1 MTTQLNSTIG
11 RLTRKK
17 ALPGNSSTKLRVGV
31 SIAGSLVVLAIG
43 NQLFGSGGGEVD
55 VISKRLPPFSPG
67 HLLGT
72 DQLGRDLVAR
82 LLASMLWSFSVGLLA
97 AVIALT
103 IGTSVG
109 VLAASSTKIG
119 RIILTRY
126 IDLSISFPELILAI
140 TIIAVVG
147 RGFFPIALTLGF
159 VSWPHLARVV
169 YAESLGLWTREFVLA
184 ARISGVRRTRIITS
198 HILPGLRSTLLV
210 MFAFI
215 FADLLVAE
223 SGLSFL
229 GIGALLGD
237 PSLGNMLADGRR
249 FIFSSPLLLLLPC
262 MAVILAVSS
271 ANLIG
276 DGLSSRARRAS
287 R

>member
-1 MTTQLNSTIG
+1 MTVELDSTIG
-11 RLTRKK
+11 RMIRRRG
-17 ALPGNSSTKLRVGV
+17 AYANSSTKFKVG
-31 SIAGSLVVLAIG
+31 SCIGALLVLLAAG
-43 NQLFGSGGGEVD
+43 NQLFGSAGEVD
-55 VISKRLPPFSPG
+55 IASKRLPPLTDG

-72 DQLGRDLVAR
+72 DHLGRDLLSR
-82 LLASMLWSFSVGLLA
+82 LLASMGWSFSIALLA
-97 AVIALT
+97 AVISLT
-103 IGTSVG
+103 IGTTVG

-119 RIILTRY
+119 RTILTRY
-126 IDLSISFPELILAI
+126 IDLSISFPELILAV
-140 TIIAVVG
+140 TIIAVIG
-147 RGFFPIALTLGF
+147 RGFLPLTLTLGF

-169 YAESLGLWTREFVLA
+169 YAQTLGLWTREFVLA
-184 ARISGVRRTRIITS
+184 AKLSGVRPMRIILS
-198 HILPGLRSTLLV
+198 HILPGLRNTLLV

-249 FIFSSPLLLLLPC
+249 FIFSSSLLMLLPC
-262 MAVILAVSS
+262 IAVILAVTS

-276 DGLSSRARRAS
+276 DGLSSRSKNATR
-287 R
+287 

>member
-17 ALPGNSSTKLRVGV
+17 AFRGSSSTKLRVGL

-55 VISKRLPPFSPG
+55 VVSKRLPPFTAG

-72 DQLGRDLVAR
+72 DQLGRDLAAR

-97 AVIALT
+97 AVISLI
-103 IGTSVG
+103 IGTTVG
-109 VLAASSTKIG
+109 VLAASTTKVG
-119 RIILTRY
+119 RVILTRY

-184 ARISGVRRTRIITS
+184 ARISGVRPKRIITS

-229 GIGALLGD
+229 GIGALLGS